1 VFPYSVYALRG
12 FVAKVPAVEVAAL
25 PQPGVNEPEFSSST
39 IARRCG
45 IRYHRPMTEK
55 PPDEPTP
62 GMIGLPPSAR
72 GLSGRPQDIADH
84 ASAVAQEWEDVGER
98 YVRRRME

>member
-1 VFPYSVYALRG
+1 
-12 FVAKVPAVEVAAL
+12 
-25 PQPGVNEPEFSSST
+25 
-39 IARRCG
+39 
-45 IRYHRPMTEK
+45 MTEK

-84 ASAVAQEWEDVGER
+84 ASAVAQEWEDVGEL
-98 YVRRRME
+98 YVRRRMEEPGIPVRTDRPADV